1 MTSIQSFFFDITTTL
16 RHILAQLSVYSSLRA
31 RYGAINVVLFA
42 NILLA
47 LAKIVELGDGL
58 LTIYKYILLAS
69 VIISW
74 VNADPYNPIVNFIYR
89 ATDPLLRRIRRH
101 MPDTGMLDLSP
112 LVAFALIYVLQI
124 VVFNTAYQYL
134 MTASMS
140 LKLRG

>member
-1 MTSIQSFFFDITTTL
+1 VT
-16 RHILAQLSVYSSLRA
+16 
-31 RYGAINVVLFA
+31 VVILFA

-47 LAKIVELGDGL
+47 LAKLMELADGL
-58 LTIYKYILLAS
+58 LTIYKYILLAN

-74 VNADPYNPIVNFIYR
+74 INADPYNPIVRFVYR
-89 ATDPLLRRIRRH
+89 ITDPLLNRIRRH

-124 VVFNTAYQYL
+124 VVFDTAIHYL
-134 MTASMS
+134 MTNSMA